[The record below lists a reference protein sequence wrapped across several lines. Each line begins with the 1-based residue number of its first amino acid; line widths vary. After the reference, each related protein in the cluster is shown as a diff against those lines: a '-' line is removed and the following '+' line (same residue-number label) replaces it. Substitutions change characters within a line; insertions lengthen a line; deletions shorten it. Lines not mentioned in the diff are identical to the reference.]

1 MGKMKLFFTN
11 SFKGHWPVGA
21 QRFTCLAPDLG
32 AAAAMLQRT
41 MHDHGLKKQYLSA
54 VEGLR
59 EVPTDEAKVVD
70 FGDGN
75 Y

>member
-1 MGKMKLFFTN
+1 MKLFFTN
-11 SFKGHWPVGA
+11 SFKGHWAVGA

-32 AAAAMLQRT
+32 AAAAMLHKT
-41 MHDHGLKKQYLSA
+41 MFDAGLKKQYVAASKGL
-54 VEGLR
+54 VEIS
-59 EVPTDEAKVVD
+59 TDEAAVVD